1 MQCSD
6 QPGLSRRARLHDLSG
21 RKLPRR
27 ARQQQYYESGADH
40 PGAEPAQY
48 RPRLIDSA
56 DCITERLIQTRFD
69 ERDIHSHVRAR
80 SLQQIRPHL
89 QVDSGRLPSISVDA
103 QRDSV
108 LASDRA
114 ERFTQHLNNVHKGR
128 VPTELLGQAEVHVWV
143 VSLIISAEESSCF
156 KSILSLDE
164 QERAARFRKI
174 RDAQRYVAARG
185 SLRSLLGVYLTIEPN
200 RLQFA
205 YDAFGKPR
213 LAGEEPLTS
222 MRFSVSHSD
231 DLALFGFARGHEMGV
246 DVERI
251 HPDIDVEDL
260 AARYFSPNEFKKL
273 RSLPADQQREAFY
286 CGWTRKEAYLKG
298 RGEGLSFPLDRV
310 EVSFAPDEPAMIL
323 QASGDRGVSRRW
335 IVQHLSPA
343 PGYIG
348 AAAVEGRD
356 ITFRCFGCDPV
367 FQRGRESA
375 CQ

>member
-1 MQCSD
+1 MD
-6 QPGLSRRARLHDLSG
+6 G
-21 RKLPRR
+21 RKSFVI
-27 ARQQQYYESGADH
+27 ASG
-40 PGAEPAQY
+40 
-48 RPRLIDSA
+48 
-56 DCITERLIQTRFD
+56 
-69 ERDIHSHVRAR
+69 
-80 SLQQIRPHL
+80 
-89 QVDSGRLPSISVDA
+89 
-103 QRDSV
+103 
-108 LASDRA
+108 RA
-114 ERFTQHLNNVHKGR
+114 ERFIQDLNNVHR
-128 VPTELLGQAEVHVWV
+128 ACVPTESLGKAEVHLWV
-143 VSLIISAEESSCF
+143 VPLVISAEESSYF

-164 QERAARFRKI
+164 QERAGRFRKS
-174 RDAQRYVAARG
+174 RDARRYVAARG
-185 SLRSLLGVYLTIEPN
+185 SLRSLLGAYLAIEPD

-213 LAGEEPLTS
+213 VAGEETLTS

-231 DLALFGFARGHEMGV
+231 DLALFGFARGHKNGV

-251 HPDIDVEDL
+251 RRDIDVEDL

-310 EVSFAPDEPAMIL
+310 EVNLTPGEPAMIL
-323 QASGDRGVSRRW
+323 KASGDRDVSRRW

-356 ITFRCFGCDPV
+356 IAFRCFGCEPV
-367 FQRGRESA
+367 F
-375 CQ
+375 